1 MYSSAHNGLYLWK
14 KFQCWKYFK
23 YFTLDRTQSRKTTF
37 DSLKI
42 QTTMMTT
49 LNDVKRTS
57 ERRKDSSETSSFRS
71 SNQQIKFRKEI
82 RTKIRTI
89 DVLLLA
95 GRSRRNL
102 KFQSP
107 IDFILKKIQNS
118 FWKMIQ
124 TIIATQL
131 LVDQNRALKQG
142 DFNLMILSFKL
153 FHYPFIKLIL
163 SIVIVTELPKI
174 FEFLFCFKF
183 SYLPR
188 VGLFYYF
195 DKIHVTNKK
204 I

>member
-57 ERRKDSSETSSFRS
+57 ERRKDSSETLSSRS

-95 GRSRRNL
+95 GRSRPNS
-102 KFQSP
+102 KFLSP
-107 IDFILKKIQNS
+107 IDFILKKIPNS
-118 FWKMIQ
+118 FWKTIQ
-124 TIIATQL
+124 TIIATHL
-131 LVDQNRALKQG
+131 LVDQNRVLKQG
-142 DFNLMILSFKL
+142 DLNLKILFFL
-153 FHYPFIKLIL
+153 LL
-163 SIVIVTELPKI
+163 SLHNVSKFLQLLLLQSCLP
-174 FEFLFCFKF
+174 
-183 SYLPR
+183 YLS
-188 VGLFYYF
+188 LFYVSSF
-195 DKIHVTNKK
+195 HISQGLNCFSIISINSLIHV

>member
-49 LNDVKRTS
+49 LNDVKKTS
-57 ERRKDSSETSSFRS
+57 ERRKDSSETLSFRS
-71 SNQQIKFRKEI
+71 SNRQIKFRTE
-82 RTKIRTI
+82 IRTI

-102 KFQSP
+102 KFLSL
-107 IDFILKKIQNS
+107 IDFILKKIPNS
-118 FWKMIQ
+118 FWKTIQ
-124 TIIATQL
+124 TIIATHL
-131 LVDQNRALKQG
+131 LVDQNRVLKQG
-142 DFNLMILSFKL
+142 DLNLKILFFL
-153 FHYPFIKLIL
+153 LL
-163 SIVIVTELPKI
+163 SLHNVSKFLQLLLLQSCLP
-174 FEFLFCFKF
+174 
-183 SYLPR
+183 YLS
-188 VGLFYYF
+188 LFYVSSF
-195 DKIHVTNKK
+195 HISQGLNCFSIISINSLIHV